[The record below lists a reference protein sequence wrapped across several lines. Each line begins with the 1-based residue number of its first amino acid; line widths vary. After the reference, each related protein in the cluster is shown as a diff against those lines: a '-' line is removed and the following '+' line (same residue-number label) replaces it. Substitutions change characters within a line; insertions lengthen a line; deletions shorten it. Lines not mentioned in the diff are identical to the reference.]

1 MAAKHQH
8 AFISDNRTTIS
19 KTANSIN
26 EGINSMVEL
35 RAHEQKVLSAL
46 EKLGGKATV
55 EQLVTDYSFPDAA
68 VMRAALTLQEKSLI
82 KVHAEQQTQIKLT
95 AEGELH
101 AKNGLPE
108 RRLIKTV
115 AALGGSADLNKAAE
129 KAGLGLQ
136 FVQIALSW
144 ALRKKWAVYDSQT
157 NTIRTAEKPL
167 HQVVIPE
174 GNDESLLTFLCA
186 RLQTTLSDLTAELQS
201 AVETLKRRKLLT
213 VELKTRR
220 ILEITSV
227 GKQAVRESIRHGVK
241 VKLERVTQL
250 TPELIISGKWRNV
263 KLQKYNIEAPVAKT
277 WAGKKHPYLS
287 FLEEVR
293 AKLVTLGFKEMT
305 GTNVETSFF
314 NFDALYTPQDHPA
327 REEVGIY
334 FVKDPEFGDVSAYK
348 AAVANVKATHE
359 NGWTTGSTGWGY
371 KYSLQEAKR
380 LILRGHGTCLSA
392 RTLLSKDLEIPSR
405 YFSIA
410 RCYRPEV
417 VDKTH
422 LSEFNQVEGIV
433 VDEKLTL
440 RDLLGVLAKFAIEIA
455 GADKVRFKPD
465 YFPFTEPSVELS
477 AYKEGYG
484 WVEFGGSGIFR
495 PEVTLPL
502 GVKVPVIAWGLGV
515 DRLFMMRAGI
525 DDIRCIFS
533 QDLDWLR
540 RKQVT

>member
-1 MAAKHQH
+1 
-8 AFISDNRTTIS
+8 
-19 KTANSIN
+19 
-26 EGINSMVEL
+26 MVDL
-35 RAHEQKVLSAL
+35 RAHELKILSMLA
-46 EKLGGKATV
+46 KFIGGVSV
-55 EQLVTDYSFPDAA
+55 EEFARRCKFSDAA
-68 VMRAALTLQEKSLI
+68 VMRAALNLKEKGFVKISAKPETIL
-82 KVHAEQQTQIKLT
+82 KLNDEGKLHAE
-95 AEGELH
+95 H
-101 AKNGLPE
+101 GLPE
-108 RRLIKTV
+108 RRLLNALIS
-115 AALGGSADLNKAAE
+115 LGGKATLDKAAE
-129 KAGLGLQ
+129 KAGLEKQ
-136 FVQIALSW
+136 FVQIALGW
-144 ALRKKWAVYDSQT
+144 IQRKKWASFDSKT
-157 NTIRTAEKPL
+157 NTLQATSAPEEDSDEK
-167 HQVVIPE
+167 
-174 GNDESLLTFLCA
+174 LLGYLCGKKQEAFSGSFSQEILLMAA
-186 RLQTTLSDLTAELQS
+186 R
-201 AVETLKRRKLLT
+201 TLKKRKLLT
-213 VELKTRR
+213 VEDKTLRV
-220 ILEITSV
+220 LEITDA
-227 GKQAVRESIRHGVK
+227 GKKAVQEGK
-241 VKLERVTQL
+241 TATEEVTQL
-250 TPELIISGKWRNV
+250 TPELIITGKWRTA

-277 WAGKKHPYLS
+277 WPGKKHPYLS

-327 REEVGIY
+327 REIFGIY
-334 FVKDPEFGDVSAYK
+334 FVKNPEFGDLSAYE
-348 AAVANVKATHE
+348 ATVANVKATHE
-359 NGWTTGSTGWGY
+359 NGWITGSSGWGY
-371 KYSLQEAKR
+371 KYSVQEAKR

-484 WVEFGGSGIFR
+484 WIEFGGSGIFR

-515 DRLFMMRAGI
+515 DRLFMMRAGV
-525 DDIRCIFS
+525 DDIRDIFS
-533 QDLDWLR
+533 QSLDWLR
-540 RKQVT
+540 RKEVT

>member
-1 MAAKHQH
+1 
-8 AFISDNRTTIS
+8 
-19 KTANSIN
+19 
-26 EGINSMVEL
+26 MVEL
-35 RAHEQKVLSAL
+35 RAHEQKILAAL
-46 EKLGGKATV
+46 DKLGGKATV
-55 EQLVTDYSFPDAA
+55 EQLVVDCKFPDAA
-68 VMRAALTLQEKSLI
+68 VMRAALTLQEKNLI
-82 KVHAEQQTQIKLT
+82 KVHAEQQSQIKLT

-101 AKNGLPE
+101 ARNGLPE

-115 AALGGSADLNKAAE
+115 AALGGSADLSKAT
-129 KAGLGLQ
+129 KKTGLEPQ
-136 FVQIALSW
+136 FIQIALSW

-157 NTIRTAEKPL
+157 NTVRIAEPPL
-167 HQVVIPE
+167 HRVLIPE
-174 GNDESLLTFLCA
+174 GSDESLLTFLCA
-186 RLQTTLSDLTAELQS
+186 RPRTALSDLNVELQS
-201 AVETLKRRKLLT
+201 AVETLKKRKLLT
-213 VELKTRR
+213 VVPKTKRVLTITDAGRTVMWNRMLKGRTA
-220 ILEITSV
+220 LE
-227 GKQAVRESIRHGVK
+227 E
-241 VKLERVTQL
+241 VTQL
-250 TPELIISGKWRNV
+250 KPEHIITGKWRRI

-277 WAGKKHPYLS
+277 WPGKKHPYLS

-314 NFDALYTPQDHPA
+314 NFEALYTPQDHPA
-327 REEVGIY
+327 REIFGIY
-334 FVKDPEFGDVSAYK
+334 FVKDPEFGDISAYE

-359 NGWTTGSTGWGY
+359 NGWITGSSGWGY
-371 KYSLQEAKR
+371 KYSVQEAKR

-392 RTLLSKDLEIPSR
+392 RTLLSRDLEIPSR

-422 LSEFNQVEGIV
+422 LAEFNQVEGIV

-440 RDLLGVLAKFAIEIA
+440 RDLLGVLSKFAIEIA
-455 GADKVRFKPD
+455 GADKVCFKPD

-533 QDLDWLR
+533 QDLGWLR
-540 RKQVT
+540 RKQVI

>member
-1 MAAKHQH
+1 MLAK
-8 AFISDNRTTIS
+8 FIGGVS
-19 KTANSIN
+19 
-26 EGINSMVEL
+26 VEEL
-35 RAHEQKVLSAL
+35 TRRCKLS
-46 EKLGGKATV
+46 
-55 EQLVTDYSFPDAA
+55 DAA
-68 VMRAALTLQEKSLI
+68 VMRAALTLHEKGLVKIYAKPKTIVKLNSEGKL
-82 KVHAEQQTQIKLT
+82 HAE
-95 AEGELH
+95 
-101 AKNGLPE
+101 NGLPE
-108 RRLIKTV
+108 RRLLNALIS
-115 AALGGSADLNKAAE
+115 LGGKATLDKAAE
-129 KAGLGLQ
+129 KADLDER

-144 ALRKKWAVYDSQT
+144 TLRKKWATYDSKT
-157 NTIRTAEKPL
+157 NTLQAALAPKEESDEKL
-167 HQVVIPE
+167 
-174 GNDESLLTFLCA
+174 
-186 RLQTTLSDLTAELQS
+186 LSDLRGKEQVPLDELRRELQD
-201 AVETLKRRKLLT
+201 AVLTLKKRQLLT
-213 VELKTRR
+213 IEEKIQRS
-220 ILEITSV
+220 LEITPA
-227 GKQAVRESIRHGVK
+227 GKQAVREGK
-241 VKLERVTQL
+241 KAAEEVTQL
-250 TPELIISGKWRNV
+250 KPEHIITGKWRKI

-277 WAGKKHPYLS
+277 WPGKKHPYLS

-293 AKLVTLGFKEMT
+293 TKLVTLGFKEMT

-327 REEVGIY
+327 REIFGIY
-334 FVKDPEFGDVSAYK
+334 FVKKPEFGDLSAYE

-359 NGWTTGSTGWGY
+359 NGWITGSSGWGY
-371 KYSLQEAKR
+371 NYSVQEAKR

-422 LSEFNQVEGIV
+422 LAEFNQVEGIV

-440 RDLLGVLAKFAIEIA
+440 RDLLGVLAKFAVEIA
-455 GADKVRFKPD
+455 GADKVCFKPD

-495 PEVTLPL
+495 PEVNLPL

-540 RKQVT
+540 RKQVI